1 MEKKKEKKRK
11 FTYSKNGIMTSEY
24 SVFVLLW
31 CFFKT
36 KIWFFND
43 TMIVSKMSLESG
55 MPRAAVSSF

>member
-1 MEKKKEKKRK
+1 MYERTKNESLNAMEKKKEKKRK

-36 KIWFFND
+36 KI
-43 TMIVSKMSLESG
+43 
-55 MPRAAVSSF
+55 